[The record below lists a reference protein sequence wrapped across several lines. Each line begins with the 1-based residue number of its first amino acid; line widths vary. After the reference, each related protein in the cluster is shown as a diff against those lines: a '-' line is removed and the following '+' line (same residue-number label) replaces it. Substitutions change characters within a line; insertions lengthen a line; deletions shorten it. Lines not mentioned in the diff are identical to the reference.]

1 MLQISTCKTH
11 GSTARSIAA
20 CRRAVV
26 CTEGSAAKTI
36 IHALHASAADI
47 EALSARLGDA
57 AVLES
62 MFLVDGAPRQFLR
75 REQFVSGLVEAAG
88 PALSEDAAYE
98 CWLAFGGS
106 PRPATKKKEDKGF
119 FGNFVAQIAEN
130 AGGVKDTREKD
141 QWGNPISGMTVID
154 QAVITS
160 EQKAVLASMA
170 SKRAGDGG
178 GEDHHIMAAMPRPV
192 RTAMLRRRVDGVARR
207 QPSTRRG
214 RGTRSTRRARRAKGL
229 HGQGTPGRR
238 PPSARPGER

>member
-1 MLQISTCKTH
+1 MNRLLSALCVVGALSFAPKTALP
-11 GSTARSIAA
+11 SRCVTQ
-20 CRRAVV
+20 
-26 CTEGSAAKTI
+26 
-36 IHALHASAADI
+36 HATAADI

-62 MFLVDGAPRQFLR
+62 MFLIDGAPRQFLR
-75 REQFVSGLVEAAG
+75 REQFVSSLVEAAG

-160 EQKAVLASMA
+160 EQRAVLASM
-170 SKRAGDGG
+170 SK
-178 GEDHHIMAAMPRPV
+178 
-192 RTAMLRRRVDGVARR
+192 
-207 QPSTRRG
+207 
-214 RGTRSTRRARRAKGL
+214 
-229 HGQGTPGRR
+229 
-238 PPSARPGER
+238 

>member
-1 MLQISTCKTH
+1 M
-11 GSTARSIAA
+11 R
-20 CRRAVV
+20 
-26 CTEGSAAKTI
+26 
-36 IHALHASAADI
+36 HALQASAADI

-75 REQFVSGLVEAAG
+75 REQFVSGLVDAAG

-160 EQKAVLASMA
+160 EQS
-170 SKRAGDGG
+170 R
-178 GEDHHIMAAMPRPV
+178 PRP
-192 RTAMLRRRVDGVARR
+192 RVDELAYREWGKGMITTSWPRC
-207 QPSTRRG
+207 RG
-214 RGTRSTRRARRAKGL
+214 
-229 HGQGTPGRR
+229 P
-238 PPSARPGER
+238 

>member
-1 MLQISTCKTH
+1 MARLLAASLLVGALSFAPKAALPRRVTLLQ
-11 GSTARSIAA
+11 
-20 CRRAVV
+20 
-26 CTEGSAAKTI
+26 
-36 IHALHASAADI
+36 ASAADI

-75 REQFVSGLVEAAG
+75 REQFVSSLVEAAG

-141 QWGNPISGMTVID
+141 QWGNPISGMTAID

-170 SKRAGDGG
+170 S
-178 GEDHHIMAAMPRPV
+178 
-192 RTAMLRRRVDGVARR
+192 
-207 QPSTRRG
+207 S
-214 RGTRSTRRARRAKGL
+214 
-229 HGQGTPGRR
+229 
-238 PPSARPGER
+238 

>member
-1 MLQISTCKTH
+1 MPRLLAASLLVSALAFAPKSILPRRVTLLQAT
-11 GSTARSIAA
+11 
-20 CRRAVV
+20 
-26 CTEGSAAKTI
+26 
-36 IHALHASAADI
+36 AADI
-47 EALSARLGDA
+47 DALSARLGDA

-75 REQFVSGLVEAAG
+75 REQFVSSLVEASG
-88 PALSEDAAYE
+88 PPLGEDAAYE

-160 EQKAVLASMA
+160 EQKAVLASM
-170 SKRAGDGG
+170 SK
-178 GEDHHIMAAMPRPV
+178 
-192 RTAMLRRRVDGVARR
+192 
-207 QPSTRRG
+207 
-214 RGTRSTRRARRAKGL
+214 
-229 HGQGTPGRR
+229 
-238 PPSARPGER
+238 

>member
-1 MLQISTCKTH
+1 MPRLLAVSLLVGALSFAPK
-11 GSTARSIAA
+11 AA
-20 CRRAVV
+20 LPTRCVTLRA
-26 CTEGSAAKTI
+26 T
-36 IHALHASAADI
+36 AADI
-47 EALSARLGDA
+47 DALSARLGDA

-75 REQFVSGLVEAAG
+75 REQFVSSLVDAAG
-88 PALSEDAAYE
+88 PALSQDAAYE

-106 PRPATKKKEDKGF
+106 PRPAQKKKEDKGF

-170 SKRAGDGG
+170 S
-178 GEDHHIMAAMPRPV
+178 
-192 RTAMLRRRVDGVARR
+192 
-207 QPSTRRG
+207 S
-214 RGTRSTRRARRAKGL
+214 
-229 HGQGTPGRR
+229 
-238 PPSARPGER
+238 

>member
-1 MLQISTCKTH
+1 M
-11 GSTARSIAA
+11 ARLLAA
-20 CRRAVV
+20 SLLVGAMSFAPKKAPHRSSVTLLA
-26 CTEGSAAKTI
+26 T
-36 IHALHASAADI
+36 AADI
-47 EALSARLGDA
+47 DALSARLGDA

-62 MFLVDGAPRQFLR
+62 MVLIEGEPRQFLR

-88 PALSEDAAYE
+88 PALGEDAAYE

-160 EQKAVLASMA
+160 EQKAVLASM
-170 SKRAGDGG
+170 SK
-178 GEDHHIMAAMPRPV
+178 
-192 RTAMLRRRVDGVARR
+192 
-207 QPSTRRG
+207 
-214 RGTRSTRRARRAKGL
+214 
-229 HGQGTPGRR
+229 
-238 PPSARPGER
+238 

>member
-1 MLQISTCKTH
+1 MNRLLVSALCVVGALSFAPK
-11 GSTARSIAA
+11 AA
-20 CRRAVV
+20 LPRRV
-26 CTEGSAAKTI
+26 TLSAT
-36 IHALHASAADI
+36 AADI

-75 REQFVSGLVEAAG
+75 REQFVSSLVEAAG

-141 QWGNPISGMTVID
+141 QWGNPISGMTAID

-160 EQKAVLASMA
+160 EQKAVLASM
-170 SKRAGDGG
+170 SK
-178 GEDHHIMAAMPRPV
+178 
-192 RTAMLRRRVDGVARR
+192 
-207 QPSTRRG
+207 
-214 RGTRSTRRARRAKGL
+214 
-229 HGQGTPGRR
+229 
-238 PPSARPGER
+238 

>member
-1 MLQISTCKTH
+1 MMTRLLVSSLLVGAMSFAPKT
-11 GSTARSIAA
+11 
-20 CRRAVV
+20 
-26 CTEGSAAKTI
+26 
-36 IHALHASAADI
+36 ALHRSSVTLRATAADI

-75 REQFVSGLVEAAG
+75 REQFVSSLVEAAG

-106 PRPATKKKEDKGF
+106 PGPGTKKKEDKGF

-170 SKRAGDGG
+170 S
-178 GEDHHIMAAMPRPV
+178 
-192 RTAMLRRRVDGVARR
+192 
-207 QPSTRRG
+207 S
-214 RGTRSTRRARRAKGL
+214 
-229 HGQGTPGRR
+229 
-238 PPSARPGER
+238 